1 MSEVFLSL
9 TELGKLY
16 GVSSHQI
23 GKWLKQV
30 GLRTKDNKPSPRAF
44 KEGYVE
50 QRGSTQPGTYYWIWH
65 GEKTLKVLPLRTRS
79 PLSRV
84 ATDTARTIISFRLG
98 RSIFSSALPTARRS
112 RFLRTHFTS
121 T

>member
-65 GEKTLKVLPLRTRS
+65 GEKTLKVLTEAGFKPGGN
-79 PLSRV
+79 
-84 ATDTARTIISFRLG
+84 TAPNPQ
-98 RSIFSSALPTARRS
+98 SSEPS
-112 RFLRTHFTS
+112 CH
-121 T
+121 